1 MMFAGGCSGSTSIL
15 EFSIIE
21 YKQFEEQTLRDAI
34 NSMINFTIQ
43 EYEQHSQLSKQLKE
57 NIAKTLSKTKDS
69 LSGQKKVWK

>member
-1 MMFAGGCSGSTSIL
+1 
-15 EFSIIE
+15 
-21 YKQFEEQTLRDAI
+21 
-34 NSMINFTIQ
+34 MINFTIQ